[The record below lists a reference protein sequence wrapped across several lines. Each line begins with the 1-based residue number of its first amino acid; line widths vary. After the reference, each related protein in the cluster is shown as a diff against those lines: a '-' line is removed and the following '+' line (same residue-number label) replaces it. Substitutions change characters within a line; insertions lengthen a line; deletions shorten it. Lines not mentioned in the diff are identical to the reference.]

1 MGFNIQVASE
11 FATHAPRAQSRVRA
25 GQSLEWFIGFQIL
38 CQLALLVPQLG
49 TLRSMFRIAA
59 FGASIYMLI
68 AHPAQA
74 KRRHTCAIAAVAIL
88 FILTISLFNPTTN
101 SWAAGIAQVAL
112 YVAILGPLFWVPALS
127 VDVNAMNR
135 VLLIFWGFYA
145 LSSVFGVLQVL
156 FPGHFQPPLAPQFAG
171 GGYDYLKS
179 FMIQTNNGENV
190 FRPMG
195 LTDTPG
201 GAAVGGFYTLLLSMG
216 LLVTESRT
224 KYRLL
229 FAGSMAVG
237 LSAIGLSQVRSVL
250 VMAAVGSAIFLGL
263 LLALK
268 MKLAQRPRRFANH
281 RRQIKLSFLVAV
293 VAAVVVIG
301 SVLALSLARK
311 SVSDRIATLFAD
323 QSTSEIYY
331 SNRGHFLTYTLDNL
345 LPEYPLGAGLG
356 RWGMT
361 YQYFGDH
368 LNLASFP
375 IWVEIQWTG
384 WLLDGGI
391 PLVLAYLVALCMALK
406 VALKI
411 TFDPGNA
418 QLSVF
423 GALMFAY
430 DVSALADTFDYAF
443 FISQRGL
450 EFWLLN
456 AVLFAAAQA
465 EARRGSGRKLI

>member
-1 MGFNIQVASE
+1 MGFSIQIEPE
-11 FATHAPRAQSRVRA
+11 FATHAPHAQSRVRA
-25 GQSLEWFIGFQIL
+25 VQSVEWFTGFQIL

-49 TLRSMFRIAA
+49 ALRFMFRIAA

-68 AHPAQA
+68 VHPSGARQ
-74 KRRHTCAIAAVAIL
+74 RHPCTVAALAIL
-88 FILTISLFNPTTN
+88 FLLTISLFNPMTN
-101 SWAAGIAQVAL
+101 SWEAGIAQIAL
-112 YVAILGPLFWVPALS
+112 YAAILGPLFWVPALS
-127 VDVNAMNR
+127 VDTDAMHR
-135 VLLIFWGFYA
+135 VLLILWGFYA

-156 FPGHFQPPLAPQFAG
+156 FPGHFEPALAPQFADG
-171 GGYDYLKS
+171 SYDYLKS
-179 FMIQTNNGENV
+179 LMIRTNNGENV

-201 GAAVGGFYTLLLSMG
+201 GAALGGFYTLLISMA

-224 KYRLL
+224 KHRLA
-229 FAGSMAVG
+229 FAGSMAAG
-237 LSAIGLSQVRSVL
+237 LAAIGLSQVRSVL
-250 VMAAVGSAIFLGL
+250 VMAALSSTIFLGL
-263 LLALK
+263 LFALK
-268 MKLAQRPRRFANH
+268 MKVARRPRRFATH
-281 RRQIKLSFLVAV
+281 RRQIKLALLVAV
-293 VAAVVVIG
+293 VAAVIVIG

-311 SVSDRIATLFAD
+311 SVSDRFATLFEG
-323 QSTSEIYY
+323 QSTSDVYY
-331 SNRGHFLTYTLDNL
+331 SNRGYYVTLTLDM
-345 LPEYPLGAGLG
+345 LPKYALGAGLG

-368 LNLASFP
+368 LNLTSP
-375 IWVEIQWTG
+375 PEWVEIQWTG

-391 PLVLAYLVALCMALK
+391 PLVLTYLVALCIALK
-406 VALKI
+406 LALKI

-423 GALMFAY
+423 GALMVAY

-456 AVLFAAAQA
+456 AILFAAARA
-465 EARRGSGRKLI
+465 ETRRRAGRNSG

>member
-1 MGFNIQVASE
+1 MGFSIQVASE
-11 FATHAPRAQSRVRA
+11 FATYAPRAQRRVRA
-25 GQSLEWFIGFQIL
+25 GQSIERFIGFQIL

-49 TLRSMFRIAA
+49 PLRTIFRIAA

-68 AHPAQA
+68 AHQAWA
-74 KRRHTCAIAAVAIL
+74 KRRHPSAVAAVAIL
-88 FILTISLFNPTTN
+88 LVLTISLFNPTTN
-101 SWAAGIAQVAL
+101 SWAAGIAQIAL
-112 YVAILGPLFWVPALS
+112 YVAILAPLFWVPTLS
-127 VDVNAMNR
+127 FDANAMYR
-135 VLLIFWGFYA
+135 ALFILWAFYT

-171 GGYDYLKS
+171 GAYDYLKS
-179 FMIQTNNGENV
+179 FMIKTNNGDNV

-201 GAAVGGFYTLLLSMG
+201 GAAIGGFYALLFSMA

-229 FAGSMAVG
+229 FAGSMVSG
-237 LSAIGLSQVRSVL
+237 LAAIGLSQVRSML
-250 VMAAVGSAIFLGL
+250 VMAAFGFIIFLGL
-263 LLALK
+263 LFALK
-268 MKLAQRPRRFANH
+268 MKLAQRPRRFANQ
-281 RRQIKLSFLVAV
+281 RRHIKLTFLVAV
-293 VAAVVVIG
+293 LAAVVVIG
-301 SVLALSLARK
+301 SALALSLARK
-311 SVSDRIATLFAD
+311 SVGDRIASLFVG
-323 QSTSEIYY
+323 QSASAVYY
-331 SNRGHFLTYTLDNL
+331 SNRGHFLTYTLDIY

-368 LNLASFP
+368 LNLASP
-375 IWVEIQWTG
+375 PQWVEIQWTG

-391 PLVLAYLVALCMALK
+391 PLVLIYLVALCVALK
-406 VALKI
+406 VALRI

-423 GALMFAY
+423 GALMVAY
-430 DVSALADTFDYAF
+430 DLSALADTFDYAF
-443 FISQRGL
+443 FIGQRGL

-456 AVLFAAAQA
+456 AILFAAALT
-465 EARRGSGRKLI
+465 ESRRSAGRNSI

>member
-1 MGFNIQVASE
+1 MGFSIQIEPE
-11 FATHAPRAQSRVRA
+11 FTTHAPRARSRVRA
-25 GQSLEWFIGFQIL
+25 VQSVEWFTGFQIL

-49 TLRSMFRIAA
+49 ALRFMFRIAA

-68 AHPAQA
+68 VHPSRARQ
-74 KRRHTCAIAAVAIL
+74 RHPCAVAALAIL
-88 FILTISLFNPTTN
+88 FLLTISLFNPTTN
-101 SWAAGIAQVAL
+101 SWEAGIAQIAL
-112 YVAILGPLFWVPALS
+112 YAAILGPLFWVPALS
-127 VDVNAMNR
+127 VDTDAMHR
-135 VLLIFWGFYA
+135 VLLILWGFYA

-156 FPGHFQPPLAPQFAG
+156 FPGHFQPALAPQFAG

-179 FMIQTNNGENV
+179 LMIRTNNGENV

-201 GAAVGGFYTLLLSMG
+201 GAALGGFYALLLSMG

-224 KYRLL
+224 KHRLL
-229 FAGSMAVG
+229 FAGTMAAG
-237 LSAIGLSQVRSVL
+237 LAAIGLSEVRSVL
-250 VMAAVGSAIFLGL
+250 VMAALSSTIFLGL
-263 LLALK
+263 LFALK
-268 MKLAQRPRRFANH
+268 MKLAQRPRRFARH
-281 RRQIKLSFLVAV
+281 RRQIKLAFLVAV
-293 VAAVVVIG
+293 VAAVIVIG
-301 SVLALSLARK
+301 SVLALSIARK
-311 SVSDRIATLFAD
+311 SVSDRFATLFEG
-323 QSTSEIYY
+323 QSTSDVYY
-331 SNRGHFLTYTLDNL
+331 ASRGHFLTYTLDIY
-345 LPEYPLGAGLG
+345 LPKYPLGAGLG

-368 LNLASFP
+368 LNLASP
-375 IWVEIQWTG
+375 PEWVEIQWTG

-391 PLVLAYLVALCMALK
+391 PLVLAYLVALCIALK

-423 GALMFAY
+423 GALMVAY
-430 DVSALADTFDYAF
+430 DISALADTFDYAF

-456 AVLFAAAQA
+456 AILFAAART
-465 EARRGSGRKLI
+465 EARRRAGGNSG